1 MKYRL
6 AAFDFDGTL
15 ADTLPWFESVMDG
28 VADKYGFRKA
38 SAADKAQ
45 LRHRSTREI
54 MAFLEVPVWKL
65 PAIMAHV
72 RQLMREIDPAV
83 RMFAGVPA
91 ALAQLKAAGL
101 RLAVCSSNS
110 LDNVR
115 RVLGPQTGALIDD
128 YECGADLFGKPAKL
142 ARLMARHGVER
153 TRCILIGD
161 EMRDIDAARKAGVM
175 AGSVAWGY
183 NHVDALRAVRQ
194 TKSSSRWPIW
204 PPCSRPAFLL
214 PTDAMSSDP
223 THRITDLDTLQARY
237 GTPAP
242 NSLTK
247 EVDYLH
253 PHYRAFVEAAPF
265 VVLATSGPQGWTP
278 RRAATARVSSSS
290 RTTARCCCRI
300 DAATTASTAC
310 ATSWPIRAWRC
321 CSWCRGWARRCA

>member
-183 NHVDALRAVRQ
+183 NHVDALRARAPDEIFEQV
-194 TKSSSRWPIW
+194 
-204 PPCSRPAFLL
+204 A
-214 PTDAMSSDP
+214 
-223 THRITDLDTLQARY
+223 DL
-237 GTPAP
+237 
-242 NSLTK
+242 
-247 EVDYLH
+247 
-253 PHYRAFVEAAPF
+253 AA
-265 VVLATSGPQGWTP
+265 VLAPGFPSFPPTP
-278 RRAATARVSSSS
+278 
-290 RTTARCCCRI
+290 
-300 DAATTASTAC
+300 
-310 ATSWPIRAWRC
+310 
-321 CSWCRGWARRCA
+321 